1 MAINENA
8 KMSTTFT
15 AKKAKIVQQLSTSD
29 EDYTDSSPIGKVDEN
44 IRNLVDVINTL
55 DSLVTTSSCS
65 GRIAIYLE
73 GRKKGQAHQE
83 AISDNV
89 SNPSAGAG
97 GKGGGQWLFV
107 SHDPLEEDHD
117 LLSSCAFAGQSQS
130 TTLASTQNVRW
141 IRCKFEPMVGAFQS
155 FLAISK
161 QNAFFVSEGNCCI
174 DVLTQWTR
182 SCTFFAPRLKVPNA
196 YKAQLSNLDF
206 EKAASQAFRLH
217 KMNLLLW
224 LPSAPLD

>member
-1 MAINENA
+1 
-8 KMSTTFT
+8 MSAAFT

-29 EDYTDSSPIGKVDEN
+29 EDYTDASPIGKVDEN
-44 IRNLVDVINTL
+44 IRNLVDEINTL

-65 GRIAIYLE
+65 GRIAVYLE
-73 GRKKGQAHQE
+73 GRKKGQAQPE

-117 LLSSCAFAGQSQS
+117 LLSSCAFAGQSHS
-130 TTLASTQNVRW
+130 TTLASPQDVRW
-141 IRCKFEPMVGAFQS
+141 IRCKFEPMVGSFQS
-155 FLAISK
+155 SLAVSK
-161 QNAFFVSEGNCCI
+161 QNAFFPFRRELRT

-182 SCTFFAPRLKVPNA
+182 SCTFFAPRLRVPKA
-196 YKAQLSNLDF
+196 YRAQLSNPDF
-206 EKAASQAFRLH
+206 EKAVS
-217 KMNLLLW
+217 
-224 LPSAPLD
+224 